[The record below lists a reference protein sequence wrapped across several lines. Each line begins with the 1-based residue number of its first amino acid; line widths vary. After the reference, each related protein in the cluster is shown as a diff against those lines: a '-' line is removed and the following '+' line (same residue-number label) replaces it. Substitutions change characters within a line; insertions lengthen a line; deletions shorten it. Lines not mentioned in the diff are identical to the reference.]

1 MTAWS
6 EMQEVQF
13 NAALAP
19 TRAARRVVETAPGT
33 LFPSLL
39 PQPKPKTS
47 GQVTDPLGTGDLL
60 ALLEEGEQ

>member
-1 MTAWS
+1 MTTWT
-6 EMQEVQF
+6 EMQAIQF
-13 NAALAP
+13 DKTLAAGKQ
-19 TRAARRVVETAPGT
+19 ARQFVETAPAT

-39 PQPKPKTS
+39 PEPKARTS

>member
-6 EMQEVQF
+6 QMSAQQF
-13 NAALAP
+13 DRTQVAS
-19 TRAARRVVETAPGT
+19 RAARQVVQTAPET

-39 PQPKPKTS
+39 PQPKPKDR

-60 ALLEEGEQ
+60 ALLEEEQ